1 MVSMTSRGAR
11 NEITL
16 LTSQDLMEVFVELE
30 PVRQETEE
38 EEEHGKPE
46 EHEACHNGRR
56 VPDLPST
63 LAHEIVQRQTA
74 AGVKRARKGR
84 YRRFSELAE

>member
-11 NEITL
+11 NEIML

-30 PVRQETEE
+30 PVRQEAEE

-46 EHEACHNGRR
+46 EHEA
-56 VPDLPST
+56 
-63 LAHEIVQRQTA
+63 
-74 AGVKRARKGR
+74 
-84 YRRFSELAE
+84 